1 MTKPVTLREIAE
13 RLNVS
18 ISTVSRALHDH
29 PRISS
34 ATKRAVRALAQEL
47 NFQPNPLA
55 MNLRMQRTKTIG
67 IIVPKISYPFY
78 ASAIT
83 GIESVA
89 IREGYNII
97 ICQSNESYEREVANV
112 KSLLLSRVDG
122 IVVSLAGETERYD
135 HFQEVVNR
143 GVPLVFFNRICSGL
157 AVSQVVI
164 DNFAAATQA
173 VTSLIQHGCSR
184 IGLLAGPAKIDISN
198 ERLRGYRQA
207 LAQHQLPYD
216 SDLVAHC
223 DYSEASG
230 YAQMVRL
237 IQSLNPP
244 DGIFAVSDRLA
255 IAAIK
260 ALKDYDKRIPEDV
273 AIVGFNNDPV
283 TSVVNPPLTT
293 IDQNAEQMG
302 ETAAQLLF
310 RQFQEPNASTEKIV
324 LKTRLLERKSVKK

>member
-1 MTKPVTLREIAE
+1 MKPVTLREIAE

-18 ISTVSRALHDH
+18 TSTVSRALHDH

-83 GIESVA
+83 GVESVA
-89 IREGYNII
+89 IQEGYNIV
-97 ICQSNESYEREVANV
+97 ICQSNESYEREVANIQ
-112 KSLLLSRVDG
+112 SLVLSRVDG
-122 IVVSLAGETERYD
+122 IIVSLAGETERYD
-135 HFQEVVNR
+135 HFQEVLDR
-143 GVPLVFFNRICSGL
+143 GVPLVFFNRTCPEL

-164 DNFAAATQA
+164 DNFVAARQA
-173 VTSLIQHGCSR
+173 VNSLIQHGCSR

-198 ERLRGYRQA
+198 ERLRGYQQA
-207 LAQHQLPYD
+207 LAQHQLPFE

-230 YAQMVRL
+230 YAQTTRL
-237 IQSLNPP
+237 IQLPNSP

-255 IAAIK
+255 IAAVMAIEDHD
-260 ALKDYDKRIPEDV
+260 LQIPEDI
-273 AIVGFNNDPV
+273 ALVGFNNDPV
-283 TSVVNPPLTT
+283 TSVVSPPLTT
-293 IDQNAEQMG
+293 IDQNPEQMG

-310 RQFQEPNASTEKIV
+310 RQFREPDAGTEKIV
-324 LKTRLLERKSVKK
+324 LKTQLLERKSVKK